1 MVGFAVIMAIAFATF
16 AALCCY
22 AAAGVRGGDRPGDA
36 KVTALLRAS
45 GQPDEPRPVAIATI
59 RNPSDKPV
67 LAGLSA
73 RRAVLPEWL
82 RGGASVTVPIRTTR
96 RSLRPTAFT
105 TVGVVRPHA
114 CARFPVPLSGQ
125 ARRYLLTAAIGQAG
139 GRLRLHRVHVAGP
152 HSAARTELTLPF
164 DEDLFD

>member
-22 AAAGVRGGDRPGDA
+22 AAAGLRGGDRAGDA
-36 KVTALLRAS
+36 KVSALLRAS
-45 GQPDEPRPVAIATI
+45 GQPDEPRPVVIAMV

-96 RSLRPTAFT
+96 RSLRPTAYDT
-105 TVGVVRPHA
+105 IGVVPARA
-114 CARFPVPLSGQ
+114 CARFPVPIRAQ

-139 GRLRLHRVHVAGP
+139 GRLRLHRLHVGGRHFAT
-152 HSAARTELTLPF
+152 RTELTLPF
-164 DEDLFD
+164 GEDLFD

>member
-1 MVGFAVIMAIAFATF
+1 MVGFAVIMAIAFAIF

-36 KVTALLRAS
+36 KVSALLRAS
-45 GQPDEPRPVAIATI
+45 GQPDEPRPVVVATV

-96 RSLRPTAFT
+96 RGLRPTAYET
-105 TVGVVRPHA
+105 IGVVPARA
-114 CARFPVPLSGQ
+114 SARFPVPTRAR
-125 ARRYLLTAAIGQAG
+125 ARRYLVTAAIGQTG
-139 GRLRLHRVHVAGP
+139 GRLRLHRLHVGGR
-152 HSAARTELTLPF
+152 HSATRSELSLPF
-164 DEDLFD
+164 GEDLFD